1 MNTTDRC
8 QAETQPWSD
17 ADVRDLRQSRFSAL
31 LTRGY
36 ALRSRVARS
45 AIMNLA
51 NRFEGGQFYSF
62 TLREVL
68 KRYYGVHVGA
78 YSYGAC
84 LIPGGMPRGVTIGR
98 FSSIALGLKVFLRNH
113 PYDFLS
119 THPFFYNKE
128 CGILAHD
135 SIGTGSLEI
144 GHDTWVGANVV
155 VTPGCQQIG
164 LGAIVG
170 AGSVVTKN
178 VPDFAIVAGNPAK
191 LIRQR
196 FPEALCESIR
206 QSQWWNESVST
217 CSTVIG
223 DMTRPLQEI
232 GIAHPL
238 LKQKASLF
246 QKDLQLNSF

>member
-1 MNTTDRC
+1 M
-8 QAETQPWSD
+8 
-17 ADVRDLRQSRFSAL
+17 RDLRQSRFSAML
-31 LTRGY
+31 IRGY
-36 ALRSRVARS
+36 AFRSRFVRS
-45 AIMNLA
+45 TMINLA

-62 TLREVL
+62 TLREIL

-84 LIPGGMPRGVTIGR
+84 LIPGGMPRGVMIGR

-113 PYDFLS
+113 PYDYLS

-135 SIGTGSLEI
+135 SVETGSLEI

-155 VTPGCQQIG
+155 ITPGCQQIG
-164 LGAIVG
+164 LGAVVG

-196 FPEALCESIR
+196 FPEALCDSIR
-206 QSQWWNESVST
+206 QSRWWDESVST
-217 CSTVIG
+217 CSAVIG
-223 DMTRPLQEI
+223 EMIRPLQEI

-238 LKQKASLF
+238 LKQNASLF
-246 QKDLQLNSF
+246 QKDSQMN